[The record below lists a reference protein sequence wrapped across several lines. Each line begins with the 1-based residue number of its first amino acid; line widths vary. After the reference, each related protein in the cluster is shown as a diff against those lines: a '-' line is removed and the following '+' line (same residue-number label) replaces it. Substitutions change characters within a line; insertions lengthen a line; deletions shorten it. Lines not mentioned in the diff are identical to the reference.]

1 MSLVVTILLAAAT
14 VVHLGLG
21 LFLLAVWLRQEL
33 IPSDK
38 SIVAFWVILS
48 ILTAGV
54 CGAGTIYLAELSG
67 LLEALK

>member
-1 MSLVVTILLAAAT
+1 MNLVVTILLAVAT
-14 VVHLGLG
+14 VAHLGLG

-54 CGAGTIYLAELSG
+54 CGAGVFHLANLSG
-67 LLEALK
+67 LLGILK